1 MVSDFNK
8 AKKNVIVGVSGGVDS
23 SVTLF
28 LLKKMGYLPIGVFIK
43 FSELSSSE
51 KAEEVCNFLKVPF
64 HIIDVQEEFKKKVIS
79 AFLDDYEKGI
89 TPNPCVVCNRE
100 VKFKTLFENLSK
112 FGGHYVATGHYVRI
126 KEKEN
131 AGFEILKGVDSRKDQ
146 SYFLWDIKKEWLGQI
161 IFPLGHF
168 EKKDVRKIALKNN
181 LPTAKQKESQ
191 EVCFIDGDISSFLGK
206 YLKATPGN
214 IVEGDRTLIGQHK
227 GLFNYTIG
235 QRKRIGLSGGPYY
248 VLSKNIKK
256 NELVVTKDK
265 KDLFSKELF
274 FKDANFFKKI
284 SFPFEA
290 EVKIRYNTKQ
300 VEGVVYEDKV
310 VFTSPQKSVTAG
322 QSVVF
327 YKKDKLLGGAVIG
340 VCPNK

>member
-1 MVSDFNK
+1 MASDLDK
-8 AKKNVIVGVSGGVDS
+8 TKKKVIVGVSGGVDS

-28 LLKKMGYLPIGVFIK
+28 LLKKRGYLPIGVFMK
-43 FSELSSSE
+43 FSKLSSSK

-79 AFLDDYEKGI
+79 AFLDDYEKGV

-112 FGGHYVATGHYVRI
+112 FNGHYVATGHYVRI
-126 KEKEN
+126 EKKEN
-131 AGFEILKGVDSRKDQ
+131 ADFEILKGVDSKKDQ

-168 EKKDVRKIALKNN
+168 EKKDVRKIAIENN
-181 LPTAKQKESQ
+181 LPIVEQKDSQ
-191 EVCFIDGDISSFLGK
+191 EVCFIDGDISSFLSK
-206 YLKATPGN
+206 HLKSIPGN
-214 IVEGDRTLIGQHK
+214 IVDRDRTLIGQHK

-248 VLSKNIKK
+248 VLSKNNKK
-256 NELVVTKDK
+256 NELVVTKNK
-265 KDLFSKELF
+265 KDLLFKELF
-274 FKDANFFKKI
+274 FRDANFFKKV

-290 EVKIRYNTKQ
+290 EVKIRYNTNQ

-310 VFTSPQKSVTAG
+310 IFKSPQKSITSG

-327 YKKDKLLGGAVIG
+327 YKKDKLLGGGVIL
-340 VCPNK
+340 